1 MKLYLSIPENWKSN
15 ISSFQCTPNNYLE
28 MVKENCRDKWQ
39 STKKV
44 YTYLMGD
51 IFPEKHQRRWAND
64 LLLDFDS
71 INWPII
77 YKNNYYCTLETKLRS
92 FQIKLNLRAI
102 VCNSQLFGFG
112 MIENDLCT
120 FCKKDSETV
129 LHLFCTCTHVRK
141 FWDDISSWLS
151 HHFKCNIILNSFNKL
166 FGFEY
171 FESNAKTVV
180 LNCFLFNARFS
191 VFRHKCNNTKPTIES
206 FVHSMRFVKSS
217 EYIVAKRTGNLRKHY
232 FKWTC
237 V

>member
-1 MKLYLSIPENWKSN
+1 
-15 ISSFQCTPNNYLE
+15 
-28 MVKENCRDKWQ
+28 
-39 STKKV
+39 
-44 YTYLMGD
+44 MGD
-51 IFPEKHQRRWAND
+51 IFPEKHQRRRAND

-120 FCKKDSETV
+120 ICKKDSETV

-166 FGFEY
+166 FG
-171 FESNAKTVV
+171 
-180 LNCFLFNARFS
+180 LNILNQTQ
-191 VFRHKCNNTKPTIES
+191 KQL
-206 FVHSMRFVKSS
+206 
-217 EYIVAKRTGNLRKHY
+217 Y
-232 FKWTC
+232 
-237 V
+237 